1 MKRKKSVFI
10 FSEMPSGITRTENAG
25 MLILAVISGLC
36 SILQI
41 YAVSGFINTA
51 LRSVHNSLFRPGIS
65 SAPARKM
72 CCFEVYP
79 CRDAGQPG
87 SDPPGAKGTREE
99 LAGHLAG
106 SACSS

>member
-51 LRSVHNSLFRPGIS
+51 LRSVHNSLFRPELFVKLSLLLLTVAVDWLALRVNVVLRRCRI
-65 SAPARKM
+65 ARI
-72 CCFEVYP
+72 
-79 CRDAGQPG
+79 
-87 SDPPGAKGTREE
+87 
-99 LAGHLAG
+99 
-106 SACSS
+106 